1 MGVLFRLPQVLEL
14 FKKLNG
20 DCPSLFKADVDSAF
34 RRIPVKP
41 EERWMCGIAFMVK
54 GEVWWAQHLA
64 CPFGAVGSVHGW
76 ERVGAAVA
84 HVARVA
90 LMLPVLRYVDDY
102 FGPSRCHV
110 RVGKSWVGGAPFAAL
125 HKDRNSE
132 ACLEVLRTASAGAT
146 WD

>member
-1 MGVLFRLPQVLEL
+1 MAGWCLGEGVLFRLPQVLEL

-110 RVGKSWVGGAPFAAL
+110 RVGISWVGGAPRFCVA
-125 HKDRNSE
+125 
-132 ACLEVLRTASAGAT
+132 
-146 WD
+146 

>member
-1 MGVLFRLPQVLEL
+1 MAQCQVIRRGDAVWQIRRRFGNVMAVHNSLVLGCGSLVRLPQVLEL

-41 EERWMCGIAFMVK
+41 EERWMCGIAFMVD

-76 ERVGAAVA
+76 ERVGAAAA
-84 HVARVA
+84 HVARLA
-90 LMLPVLRYVDDY
+90 LMLPV
-102 FGPSRCHV
+102 HV
-110 RVGKSWVGGAPFAAL
+110 LNHEWKM
-125 HKDRNSE
+125 K
-132 ACLEVLRTASAGAT
+132 
-146 WD
+146 